1 MTLCESEELKKGR
14 EEARFPM
21 IDGVDKPVLVLSK
34 VLQVKVVEADD
45 GLFAGLVAEVDATIE
60 S

>member
-1 MTLCESEELKKGR
+1 
-14 EEARFPM
+14 M